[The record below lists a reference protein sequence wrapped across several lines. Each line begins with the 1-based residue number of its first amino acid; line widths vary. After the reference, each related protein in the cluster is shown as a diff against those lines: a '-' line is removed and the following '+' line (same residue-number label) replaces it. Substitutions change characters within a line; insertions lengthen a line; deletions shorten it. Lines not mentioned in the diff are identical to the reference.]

1 MNEETERR
9 QQILEA
15 AFHEF
20 ARKGFKGATIKSI
33 ARAAGLSAP
42 SLIYWYF
49 PTKEDL
55 FQAVVESRAT
65 FFQAV
70 GQAEMLLDLPPETFL
85 PNMAQAYLSMTQDPE
100 IPSLVRLVLAEMSQR
115 PEMAELISQ
124 RLMVPMLTF
133 LQRYLTRQVELGRLR
148 PHDVRS
154 SSRVF
159 IGLLIPQAAG
169 QSFLPA
175 LREDGLTNEAHV
187 AAAIELLLHGLKPV
201 SQAAF

>member
-9 QQILEA
+9 QQIIEA
-15 AFHEF
+15 AFQEF
-20 ARKGFKGATIKSI
+20 AHKGFKGATIKSI
-33 ARAAGLSAP
+33 AQAAGLSAP

-55 FQAVVESRAT
+55 FQAVVESRSA

-70 GQAEMLLDLPPETFL
+70 GQAEMLLDLPPETLL
-85 PNMAQAYLSMTQDPE
+85 PNMAHAYLSMTQDPE
-100 IPSLVRLVLAEMSQR
+100 IPPMIRLMVAELSQR

-133 LQRYLTRQVELGRLR
+133 LKRYLTRQVELGRLR
-148 PHDVRS
+148 PHDVRA

-159 IGLLIPQAAG
+159 IGLLIPQAVG
-169 QSFLPA
+169 QAFFPA
-175 LREDGLTNEAHV
+175 LREDGLTNEEHI
-187 AAAIELLLHGLKPV
+187 AAAIDLFLHGLKPGGN
-201 SQAAF
+201 S

>member
-33 ARAAGLSAP
+33 AQAAGLSAP

-55 FQAVVESRAT
+55 FQAVVESRST

-70 GQAEMLLDLPPETFL
+70 GQAEMLLDLPPEMFL

-100 IPSLVRLVLAEMSQR
+100 IASLVRLVLAELSQR

-175 LREDGLTNEAHV
+175 LREDGLTNEAHI
-187 AAAIELLLHGLKPV
+187 AAAIDLILNGLRPV
-201 SQAAF
+201 T

>member
-1 MNEETERR
+1 MMNEETERR

-20 ARKGFKGATIKSI
+20 AHKGFKGATIKSI
-33 ARAAGLSAP
+33 AQAAGLSAP

-55 FQAVVESRAT
+55 FQAVVESRST

-100 IPSLVRLVLAEMSQR
+100 ISSLVRLVLAEISQR

-124 RLMVPMLTF
+124 RLMVPMLSF

-148 PHDVRS
+148 PHDVRA

-159 IGLLIPQAAG
+159 IGLLIPQAAS
-169 QSFLPA
+169 QAFLPA
-175 LREDGLTNEAHV
+175 LREDGLTNEEHV
-187 AAAIELLLHGLKPV
+187 AAAIDLLLNGLKPV
-201 SQAAF
+201 S